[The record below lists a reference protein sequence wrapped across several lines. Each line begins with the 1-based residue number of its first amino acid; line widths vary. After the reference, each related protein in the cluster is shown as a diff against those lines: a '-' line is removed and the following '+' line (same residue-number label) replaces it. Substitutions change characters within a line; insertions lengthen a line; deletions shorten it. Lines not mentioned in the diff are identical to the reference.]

1 MFKEIK
7 FIKSVFELKSLPKSD
22 LPELILCGR
31 SNVGKSSF
39 INSLFNRK
47 NLAKTSSTPGKTRSI
62 NFYQVEQI
70 FYLVD
75 LPGFGYAKTSI
86 KEREKWGKL
95 ISKYILESANIRHAF
110 HIIDC
115 RYEPTELDIQLNTWL
130 KSAGL
135 DHTVILNKIDKLTQS
150 RINKSIN
157 TALSFFPELIKDV
170 NLFPYSSVVGRWK
183 KPVQNRITNLF
194 IKNGNQCYF

>member
-7 FIKSVFELKSLPKSD
+7 FIKSVFDLQSLPKPD
-22 LPELILCGR
+22 LPQLILCGR

-62 NFYQVEQI
+62 NFYEVDKL

-75 LPGFGYAKTSI
+75 LPGFGYAQTSI

-95 ISKYILESANIRHAF
+95 ISRYILESAKIRHAL

-115 RYEPTELDIQLNTWL
+115 RYEPTELDVQLNMWL
-130 KSAGL
+130 NSASL
-135 DHTVILNKIDKLTQS
+135 DYTVILNKIDKLTQS

-157 TALSFFPELIKDV
+157 TTISFFPELKKGV
-170 NLFPYSSVVGRWK
+170 NLFPYSSVVGKWN

-194 IKNGNQCYF
+194 V